1 MADGQVTVVARFKA
15 RTGME
20 ERLREETTRI
30 LVEGSRADAGCLN
43 FDLHQGA
50 DEPSLFVLYENWTSK
65 QDLEDHWEQ
74 PHVQEWYEKYEDLAE
89 GEVEISLLEMVS
101 EPDSGT
107 AGR

>member
-1 MADGQVTVVARFKA
+1 
-15 RTGME
+15 
-20 ERLREETTRI
+20 
-30 LVEGSRADAGCLN
+30 
-43 FDLHQGA
+43 
-50 DEPSLFVLYENWTSK
+50 LFVLYENWTSK
-65 QDLEDHWEQ
+65 RDLEDHWEQ